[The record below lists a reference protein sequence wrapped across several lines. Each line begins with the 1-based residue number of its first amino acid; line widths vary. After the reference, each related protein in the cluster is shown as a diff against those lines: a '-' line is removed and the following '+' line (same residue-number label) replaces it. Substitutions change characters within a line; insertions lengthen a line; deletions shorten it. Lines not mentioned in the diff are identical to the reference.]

1 MVREGPEGDWRCRY
15 HIICCNIDNM
25 NACEAILRE
34 ICGSNARFRVLRAL
48 YEQPGRELH
57 LRRLAATAQV
67 DPGNASKLLARLAR
81 AGICERVAGD
91 PYPKYRARRDNP
103 LHEPLSALFAKSS
116 ELSAG
121 LKKNPESSQRYGD
134 QEQRE
139 IDQVLAMHQMPAAL
153 RGRVLAEQFER
164 LQSRANSIMGAEPA
178 EPGIFYFKS
187 QAEKNK
193 RDEDLEIARAVR
205 HAKATA

>member
-1 MVREGPEGDWRCRY
+1 
-15 HIICCNIDNM
+15 M

-34 ICGSNARFRVLRAL
+34 VCGSDARFRVLRAL

-91 PYPKYRARRDNP
+91 PYPKYRARRENP
-103 LHEPLSALFAKSS
+103 LHEQLSALFTKAGH
-116 ELSAG
+116 LSAG
-121 LKKNPESSQRYGD
+121 SEKNPESGRRYGD

-139 IDQVLAMHQMPAAL
+139 VDEALALHQLPAAL

-164 LQSRANSIMGAEPA
+164 LQSRANSIMGTEPA
-178 EPGIFYFKS
+178 EPGVSHFKS
-187 QAEKNK
+187 HAEKNQ
-193 RDEDLEIARAVR
+193 RDENAEIARAVR
-205 HAKATA
+205 HARATA